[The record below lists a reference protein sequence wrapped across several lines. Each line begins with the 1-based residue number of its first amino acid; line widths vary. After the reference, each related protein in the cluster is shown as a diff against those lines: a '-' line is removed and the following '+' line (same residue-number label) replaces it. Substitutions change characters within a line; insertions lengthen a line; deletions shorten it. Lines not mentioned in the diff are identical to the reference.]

1 MKWSIKLMALALALG
16 IAALANAQTPSLFPF
31 PHRVND
37 YVHQKTEST
46 LKAHMDNGDT
56 LRYQNARVL
65 YTSKRDSV
73 WVYWSRF
80 ENETDARRMMEQMI
94 ANLRLNMAD
103 HQHQSSEMPLG
114 VKVHSAAS
122 KGKAHYFFRHRDQI
136 FWLTGSPNECNVFL
150 KAFIQHAGLARN
162 DQGRS

>member
-1 MKWSIKLMALALALG
+1 MKWSIKLLAQVLALG
-16 IAALANAQTPSLFPF
+16 IATLANAQTARLFPF

-46 LKAHMDNGDT
+46 VKAHIDDSDT

-73 WVYWSRF
+73 WVFWSRF
-80 ENETDARRMMEQMI
+80 ENEADADRMMEQMI
-94 ANLRLNMAD
+94 ANLRLNKAD
-103 HQHQSSEMPLG
+103 HQHQSSEMLLG

-122 KGKAHYFFRHRDQI
+122 KGKAHYFFRHRAQV

-150 KAFIQHAGLARN
+150 KAFIQQAGLAR
-162 DQGRS
+162 DDRD